1 MTSSARSELRIFCD
15 YLDVT
20 FAPDDCPYPDL
31 NRFLLGYDFRV
42 TRNTG
47 GHMLY
52 VPPVGKGASLTV
64 EHRPRFARV
73 SASGGVCSYLRSVG
87 AWETYLHILATSPHK
102 VTRVD
107 ATADLPLDGADAIA
121 TYQARFP
128 AGSIA
133 LTRKRLKIDYITAVR
148 PDGRYTG
155 TMSIGYGSAA
165 RFVGKVYDKAWEA
178 LCKRGEV
185 LPPTT
190 RVEVTACKDSGATLR
205 DAAEPAALFW
215 HIAAPALLHRPEG
228 APMWEPN
235 TDYHPQPRAREFNT
249 AETLRRRVEY
259 SAELAA
265 LSLLSD
271 DLGPEGRRYLL
282 SLIRDRLEAPE
293 ALPAASNA

>member
-20 FAPDDCPYPDL
+20 FSPDDCPYPDL
-31 NRFLLGYDFRV
+31 NRFLLGHDFRV
-42 TRNTG
+42 ARDNG
-47 GHMLY
+47 GRMLY
-52 VPPVGKGASLTV
+52 VPPAGRGSLSI

-73 SASGGVCSYLRSVG
+73 SASGGVCSYLRSIHV
-87 AWETYLHILATSPHK
+87 WDEYLHILATSPHK

-107 ATADLPLDGADAIA
+107 ASADLALDGADAIA
-121 TYQARFP
+121 MYQARFP
-128 AGSIA
+128 DGSTP
-133 LTRKRLKIDYITAVR
+133 LTRKSLKIDYITAVR

-165 RFVGKVYDKAWEA
+165 RFTAKVYDKAWEA
-178 LCKRGEV
+178 HCKRGEV

-190 RVEVTACKDSGATLR
+190 RVEVTACKDAGATLR
-205 DAAEPAALFW
+205 DASEPAALFW
-215 HIAAPALLHRPEG
+215 HIAAPALLNRPEG

-235 TDYHPQPRAREFNT
+235 TDYHPRSQPRDFNT

-265 LSLLSD
+265 LSLLAD
-271 DLGPEGRRYLL
+271 DLGIEGRRYLL
-282 SLIRDRLEAPE
+282 SLIQDRLEAPVG
-293 ALPAASNA
+293 LPAAANQ